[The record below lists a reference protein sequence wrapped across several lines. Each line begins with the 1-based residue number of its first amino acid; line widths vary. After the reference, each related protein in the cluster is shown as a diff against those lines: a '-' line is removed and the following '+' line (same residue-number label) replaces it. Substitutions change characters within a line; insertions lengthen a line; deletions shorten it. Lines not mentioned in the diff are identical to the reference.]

1 MVVPRKYSAIIADIR
16 DKGIAVQ
23 LINAVCLHSPAGSR
37 RAPQPQRKTEPKVTL
52 SGHPVDSRRRDTSL
66 EELQAE
72 TDGRVER
79 WAKRALYPVT
89 ELWGHQSWGRALE
102 RLAPLPILPAPF
114 DVAVTRTVPCDAL
127 VQLGLEHVTAQLD
140 DSVSDAVKANAA
152 PHVFFEKLLSGGLQQ
167 REQRRFKKAD
177 VG

>member
-1 MVVPRKYSAIIADIR
+1 M
-16 DKGIAVQ
+16 
-23 LINAVCLHSPAGSR
+23 
-37 RAPQPQRKTEPKVTL
+37 TL
-52 SGHPVDSRRRDTSL
+52 SGHPVDSRRRYASL

-72 TDGRVER
+72 TDDRVER

-89 ELWGHQSWGRALE
+89 ERWGHQRWERALE

-114 DVAVTRTVPCDAL
+114 DVAVTRTVQCDAL

-167 REQRRFKKAD
+167 RERGASRRRTSVDKHHGRLLPRMCCHRGGTIDPGRA
-177 VG
+177 GGPGARAPELRTGSP

>member
-1 MVVPRKYSAIIADIR
+1 M
-16 DKGIAVQ
+16 
-23 LINAVCLHSPAGSR
+23 
-37 RAPQPQRKTEPKVTL
+37 TL
-52 SGHPVDSRRRDTSL
+52 SGHPVDSRQRYASL

-72 TDGRVER
+72 TDDRVER

-89 ELWGHQSWGRALE
+89 ERWGHQSWERALE

-114 DVAVTRTVPCDAL
+114 DVAVTRTVQCDAL